1 MTLCELLKMNRE
13 TCAQTLQ
20 AARGLKKYEEDD
32 RLCII
37 YKSEDGMDYISH
49 IHYEN
54 GFIMDVRKFNLR
66 FDGVR
71 YHHDYD
77 INLRCPPDPIR
88 IIVQGLFVKK
98 DMREHI
104 IAFAFFCDKQARKY
118 AATAA
123 RATAA
128 PAAATVTAAYAA
140 DATNAT
146 NAADAAA
153 DTATNAVDAATY
165 YTVATDA
172 TDEQYAFLVKI
183 LKGTEWEETE

>member
-77 INLRCPPDPIR
+77 INLRCPPDPIW

-118 AATAA
+118 AAAYA
-123 RATAA
+123 
-128 PAAATVTAAYAA
+128 AAYAA
-140 DATNAT
+140 DAD
-146 NAADAAA
+146 AADAAA
-153 DTATNAVDAATY
+153 DAAAAAYDAAYAVDAA
-165 YTVATDA
+165 DA
-172 TDEQYAFLVKI
+172 AAYAVDAAYAVTTDEQYAFLVNI
-183 LKGTEWEETE
+183 LKGTEWEGN